1 MNKRKIKWKKVKELG
16 RGAFGVVIWGIDT
29 RTGQSI
35 AIKQIRLK
43 SKQDFEKAKE
53 VEHEVVN
60 TLKKLSHPNIVE
72 LYAVERDG
80 KKLNII
86 MEYVPSNSIDWVVKK
101 IGKLDDEYMYKVTAQ
116 ILLALVYCHENGL
129 IHRDIKGKNILVD
142 NYGNVR
148 LADFGSALLASDSEM
163 QKENAEYTPLWAAP
177 EMVKGD
183 GKYTTKVD
191 IWSLGC
197 TIVEMASGKE
207 PWSEC
212 NFANPFMA
220 LYSIG
225 STDKI
230 PKIPETMSKEGFDFT
245 MRCLTR
251 DPSLRPSAKELQ
263 KHKWVKDAL
272 KVTDSDD
279 EKEEEE
285 EDDDEDPFLKAK

>member
-1 MNKRKIKWKKVKELG
+1 
-16 RGAFGVVIWGIDT
+16 
-29 RTGQSI
+29 
-35 AIKQIRLK
+35 
-43 SKQDFEKAKE
+43 
-53 VEHEVVN
+53 
-60 TLKKLSHPNIVE
+60 
-72 LYAVERDG
+72 
-80 KKLNII
+80 
-86 MEYVPSNSIDWVVKK
+86 MEYVPSNSIDWVIKK
-101 IGKLDDEYMYKVTAQ
+101 IGKLDDHYMARVTAQ
-116 ILLALVYCHENGL
+116 VLQALAYCHRQGL

-142 NYGNVR
+142 NFGNVK

-230 PKIPETMSKEGFDFT
+230 PEIPDTMSPQGHDFALK
-245 MRCLTR
+245 CLTR
-251 DPSLRPSAKELQ
+251 NPGKRLSAEALQ
-263 KHKWVKDAL
+263 EHKWVKNVLVEED
-272 KVTDSDD
+272 TD
-279 EKEEEE
+279 EEEE
-285 EDDDEDPFLKAK
+285 EDDEIVFAARK